1 MDGGKGGSDFDPKGK
16 GETDIMRFWQSC
28 MTELYR
34 HIRLPPRRAWTE
46 TLHLSPGVFVFG

>member
-1 MDGGKGGSDFDPKGK
+1 MDGGKGGSDFDPKGRS
-16 GETDIMRFWQSC
+16 ETDIMRFCQSC

-46 TLHLSPGVFVFG
+46 TLRLSPGVFVFG